1 MKKTILLLIVLAG
14 IAVFSCKKESKEQV
28 TDPAVKQSEETK
40 TAAITETAFGV
51 RGNCTMCKATIEKAA
66 SLEGVSSAVWDVDKK
81 RIEVVFDNNL
91 VSVAAIHE
99 AIASSGY
106 DTEEYTGNEDAY
118 NELPECCKYDRDMA
132 MNQSGKPEK

>member
-1 MKKTILLLIVLAG
+1 MKKAIILFTVFAG
-14 IAVFSCKKESKEQV
+14 ITSFSCKKESKEPVAAPVVEQA
-28 TDPAVKQSEETK
+28 DNTK
-40 TAAITETAFGV
+40 TVAITETSFGV

-66 SLEGVSSAVWDVDKK
+66 NLEGVSSAVWDVDKK
-81 RIEVVFDNNL
+81 KIEVVFDNNL

-99 AIASSGY
+99 AIALSGY

-118 NELPECCKYDRDMA
+118 NELPECCKYDREMA